1 MKKIEFIWRHL
12 LDSYLDSR
20 LSAFRQ
26 QDLASHFHLSS
37 STANLALKPL
47 RELGAVRVHKRGFEI
62 TDFHKILYHWA
73 NHRRLSADL
82 VAQIRVN
89 LPVMEIEG
97 RLPDGSL
104 TTAYSA
110 VRERFGEP
118 PTDYDKVYC
127 YHPQPQSVID
137 RFAPETLPGPPNLFV
152 LQANPFLKSLFPKES
167 ISLSQLFVDLWGL
180 SDWYA
185 KDFVTLV
192 KSKIDEL
199 LP

>member
-97 RLPDGSL
+97 RLPDGSPHYRL
-104 TTAYSA
+104 LRGPRALRRT
-110 VRERFGEP
+110 

-137 RFAPETLPGPPNLFV
+137 RFAPETLPGPQISLFSRPTLSSNLSFRR
-152 LQANPFLKSLFPKES
+152 NPFLYLNSSSTSGACPIGTPK
-167 ISLSQLFVDLWGL
+167 I
-180 SDWYA
+180 
-185 KDFVTLV
+185 
-192 KSKIDEL
+192 L
-199 LP
+199 LL